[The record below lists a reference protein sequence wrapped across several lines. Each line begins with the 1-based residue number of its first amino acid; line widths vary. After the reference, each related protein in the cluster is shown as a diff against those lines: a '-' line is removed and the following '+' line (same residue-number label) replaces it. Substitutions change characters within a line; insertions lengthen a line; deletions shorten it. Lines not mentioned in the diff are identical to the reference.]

1 MKVITIGSFKG
12 GTGKTTLAAVLS
24 TALSLRGLKTMVIEL
39 EMSTKPLARFDACR
53 TFADLDSPVV
63 RDFLVS
69 GGTPDV
75 KDWQVMFRE
84 EIGEAKRQG
93 YDVMIVDTASVWKPE
108 VIAAHLMAD
117 LVITTVTES
126 PIDLY
131 QIMPCDGPT
140 MQAMRPYEQLIDL
153 VRRHA
158 ERNARTDFNW
168 FMCINRRSHLRTKV
182 GDNVRRQLEKF
193 SREANVE
200 VTNGLVDRVG
210 YRNMMATGIT
220 PLDDA
225 DGQPLQKSLLA
236 ARTET
241 NRLVGKIMLSL
252 NLKTKVLETEAA

>member
-24 TALSLRGLKTMVIEL
+24 TALTLRGFKTLVIEL
-39 EMSTKPLARFDACR
+39 ETSTKPLARFEACR
-53 TFADLDSPVV
+53 DFADLSHPNVQD
-63 RDFLVS
+63 LLCS
-69 GGTPDV
+69 GGQPDV
-75 KDWQVMFRE
+75 KDWQIMFRQE
-84 EIGEAKRQG
+84 MTEAERRG

-131 QIMPCDGPT
+131 QIMPTSGPS
-140 MQAMRPYEQLIDL
+140 MQASRPYAQLIDL

-158 ERNARTDFNW
+158 AQNNRHDFGW

-182 GDNVRRQLEKF
+182 GDSVREQLESF
-193 SREANVE
+193 TENTNVDLIY
-200 VTNGLVDRVG
+200 GLVDRVG

-220 PLDDA
+220 PLDDVE
-225 DGQPLQKSLLA
+225 GEPVQKSLLA
-236 ARTET
+236 ARTES
-241 NRLVGKIMLSL
+241 NRLVGKVMLSL
-252 NLKTKVLETEAA
+252 GLRAKTLESAAA